1 MTEALYPMEDNG
13 GRAQRALLAAA
24 LLVLVVG
31 GSIDLYDDAPSSWLS
46 WHAIYEVALI
56 VTGVVIAVALWR
68 GWRHTERSLVETR
81 RALEERKAERD
92 EWRSNAEVALEGLGR
107 AIDRQFASW
116 GLTPTEREVALLLLK
131 GHSHKAI
138 AYATGRSER
147 TVRQHA
153 VAVYD
158 KSGLGGRAELAAFFL
173 EDLMLPDGDRGPT
186 RTRRDLGSAT
196 RAIVPAR
203 GEPPTV

>member
-1 MTEALYPMEDNG
+1 MDENG
-13 GRAQRALLAAA
+13 ELPKRLLLVAA

-31 GSIDLYDDAPSSWLS
+31 GSIDLVFDAPSSWRSPHVL
-46 WHAIYEVALI
+46 YEAALI
-56 VTGVVIAVALWR
+56 ASGVTIAAALWR
-68 GWRHTERSLVETR
+68 GWRHAERSLVETR

-92 EWRSNAEVALEGLGR
+92 EWRSNAEAALAGLGR
-107 AIDRQFASW
+107 AIDEQFASW

-173 EDLMLPDGDRGPT
+173 EDLMLPDADRELIRARRELTKASGETRPVHRGP
-186 RTRRDLGSAT
+186 
-196 RAIVPAR
+196 PAA
-203 GEPPTV
+203 

>member
-1 MTEALYPMEDNG
+1 MDENG
-13 GRAQRALLAAA
+13 DLRQRLLLVAA
-24 LLVLVVG
+24 LVLMVG
-31 GSIDLYDDAPSSWLS
+31 GGSFDLYDDTPSNWLS
-46 WHAIYEVALI
+46 WHVAYEVALI
-56 VTGVVIAVALWR
+56 VGGVTFAVALWR
-68 GWRHTERSLVETR
+68 GWRRADRSLVETR

-92 EWRSNAEVALEGLGR
+92 EWRSNAEAALEGLGR
-107 AIDRQFASW
+107 AIDEQFTNW

-147 TVRQHA
+147 TLRQHA

-173 EDLMLPDGDRGPT
+173 EDLMLPDANRELGHAHPVRGAAARHGD
-186 RTRRDLGSAT
+186 
-196 RAIVPAR
+196 
-203 GEPPTV
+203 

>member
-1 MTEALYPMEDNG
+1 MNENG
-13 GRAQRALLAAA
+13 GLRQRLLLVAA
-24 LLVLVVG
+24 LVVLVVG
-31 GSIDLYDDAPSSWLS
+31 GSFDLYDDAPSSWLS
-46 WHAIYEVALI
+46 WHVAYEVALI
-56 VTGVVIAVALWR
+56 VSGVAFAVALWR
-68 GWRHTERSLVETR
+68 GWRRADRSLVETR

-92 EWRSNAEVALEGLGR
+92 EWRSSAEVALEGLGR
-107 AIDRQFASW
+107 AIDEQFANW

-153 VAVYD
+153 VSVYD

-173 EDLMLPDGDRGPT
+173 EDLMLPDADRELG
-186 RTRRDLGSAT
+186 RAHSARR
-196 RAIVPAR
+196 
-203 GEPPTV
+203 EPPAA

>member
-1 MTEALYPMEDNG
+1 MAEAQETMEDNG
-13 GRAQRALLAAA
+13 DRAQRVLLVAA

-31 GSIDLYDDAPSSWLS
+31 GSIDLYDDAPSNWLS
-46 WHAIYEVALI
+46 WHVVYEVALI
-56 VTGVVIAVALWR
+56 VSGVAIAVALWR
-68 GWRHTERSLVETR
+68 GWRQTERSLVETQ

-107 AIDRQFASW
+107 AIDAQFASW
-116 GLTPTEREVALLLLK
+116 ALTPTEREVALLLLK

-173 EDLMLPDGDRGPT
+173 EDLMLPDEDRG
-186 RTRRDLGSAT
+186 LT
-196 RAIVPAR
+196 RAPHAFSPASR
-203 GEPPTV
+203 EVTPAHHEPPAA